1 MTYYFYKRSPD
12 IQVFVIGFMALASYI
27 PIIMLVAHYFLSG
40 IQAVIRELVGYS
52 AAHLFFFIKDVIGL
66 RYDLRIKKLLS

>member
-1 MTYYFYKRSPD
+1 
-12 IQVFVIGFMALASYI
+12 MALASYI

-66 RYDLRIKKLLS
+66 RYDLRILCVPQWANDGIKKLLS